1 MRYLQVV
8 ILGLLM
14 IGHLGAQNR
23 CYAWYDVDTVPSFFG
38 EWLWHGWT
46 QPQVYYIRPGGDYIW
61 LGSRDTVL
69 NWSWWGSCGQGSTN
83 SPTMRVP
90 VYINLAAGDSCRLHA
105 VAWGHHPWS
114 GPCVDSLSLL
124 VVAHPGAWGHCY
136 ASLSLAGTNLLPMS
150 THTLQHAGHYAATF
164 TAHSEWPYTSLYQ
177 VHWRLRGPVSL
188 DTTFWS
194 QPLPSPTTLLL
205 PLTQPGIYTL
215 TIGYFIYEQASNGC
229 EDSLRYTIYVLQD
242 STGLGCA
249 TNFPDT
255 LRLTLGSHT
264 LTFPLGYSTALYMW
278 NLQGPSGYQSGSNG
292 NIDTIVVPAV
302 FSSPG
307 WHILQ
312 LLFYS
317 LNGYHCQVHIMI
329 YVSPPTV
336 PPCVSPTV
344 RPCKPLVTINN
355 VTLSPNGGFH
365 QLCSG
370 RSYVLCVSPSGG
382 YCPGRS
388 YSWGYTLYS
397 MGTHVGGPFHGP
409 CDTLRTPAN
418 AFSSAF
424 LTVWM
429 TVRDSAGNVV
439 CRDSSFYVL
448 DITPLY
454 CGYPDSVNVGLND
467 STYWPGD
474 TIYYTPPDTILGHV
488 VPTPLSDTIL
498 YSWQWS
504 ISALGGGPSVLSGVS
519 NIIPIS
525 VSPGNYVLQVTSISQ
540 GIQRTQQYQF
550 YIVAR
555 SSSLS
560 ASGVPRPLLY
570 PNPSSGTFWISL
582 TEAGPYKLQVVDALG
597 REVLKGELSEART
610 YQFALPAGFYLVR
623 LLGAYH
629 QHVYRLVVQP

>member
-1 MRYLQVV
+1 
-8 ILGLLM
+8 
-14 IGHLGAQNR
+14 
-23 CYAWYDVDTVPSFFG
+23 
-38 EWLWHGWT
+38 
-46 QPQVYYIRPGGDYIW
+46 
-61 LGSRDTVL
+61 
-69 NWSWWGSCGQGSTN
+69 
-83 SPTMRVP
+83 
-90 VYINLAAGDSCRLHA
+90 
-105 VAWGHHPWS
+105 
-114 GPCVDSLSLL
+114 
-124 VVAHPGAWGHCY
+124 
-136 ASLSLAGTNLLPMS
+136 
-150 THTLQHAGHYAATF
+150 
-164 TAHSEWPYTSLYQ
+164 
-177 VHWRLRGPVSL
+177 
-188 DTTFWS
+188 
-194 QPLPSPTTLLL
+194 
-205 PLTQPGIYTL
+205 
-215 TIGYFIYEQASNGC
+215 
-229 EDSLRYTIYVLQD
+229 
-242 STGLGCA
+242 
-249 TNFPDT
+249 
-255 LRLTLGSHT
+255 
-264 LTFPLGYSTALYMW
+264 
-278 NLQGPSGYQSGSNG
+278 
-292 NIDTIVVPAV
+292 
-302 FSSPG
+302 
-307 WHILQ
+307 
-312 LLFYS
+312 
-317 LNGYHCQVHIMI
+317 
-329 YVSPPTV
+329 
-336 PPCVSPTV
+336 
-344 RPCKPLVTINN
+344 
-355 VTLSPNGGFH
+355 
-365 QLCSG
+365 
-370 RSYVLCVSPSGG
+370 
-382 YCPGRS
+382 
-388 YSWGYTLYS
+388 

-448 DITPLY
+448 DITPFY

-474 TIYYTPPDTILGHV
+474 TIYYTPPDTVIGHV

-504 ISALGGGPSVLSGVS
+504 ISAVGGGPSVLSGVS

-540 GIQRTQQYQF
+540 GIQRTRQYQF

-582 TEAGPYKLQVVDALG
+582 TEAGPYKLEVVDALG